1 MSKFFSALEYAERDF
16 ASATGAPPVR
26 ASSDSDGCGVPMGT
40 GQRVTRWLEE
50 APQILGMVRL
60 LLTENEQLRARVHAA
75 EQDGRTLRA
84 TLEEATTA
92 LTRLV
97 SETLAPTI
105 KSLQTFGT
113 LPGGVPASSAG
124 APDELASPVHRQ
136 SPNQRA
142 S

>member
-1 MSKFFSALEYAERDF
+1 VSKFLSALEHAEREC
-16 ASATGAPPVR
+16 ANATGATPGR
-26 ASSDSDGCGVPMGT
+26 ARPDGDGCGVPAET

-60 LLTENEQLRARVHAA
+60 LLTENEQLRARAHAA

-97 SETLAPTI
+97 SETLAPAVTR
-105 KSLQTFGT
+105 LQSIRT
-113 LPGGVPASSAG
+113 LPGDAPGSSAA
-124 APDELASPVHRQ
+124 APDKLASPVHRQ
-136 SPNQRA
+136 GAIERSF
-142 S
+142 